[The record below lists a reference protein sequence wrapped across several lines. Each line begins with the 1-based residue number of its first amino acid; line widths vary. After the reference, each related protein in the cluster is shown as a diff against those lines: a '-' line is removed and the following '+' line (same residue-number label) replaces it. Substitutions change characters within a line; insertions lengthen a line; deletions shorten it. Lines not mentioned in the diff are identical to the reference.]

1 MIIISTVSLTCTP
14 LGGRHTSKCSFFQVR
29 SSDDIFIE
37 DMRKQVGFVSN
48 PKRFNVAIS
57 RAQALLIVVG
67 NPHLLAQA
75 TQNGTLPGQVPGQP
89 PPPPT
94 AGQAP
99 PTAGQAP
106 PTAGQAPPTAGQA
119 PPTAGQ
125 APPTAGQVPPTAEQ
139 APPTAGQ
146 APPTAGQSSCWNS
159 LIQFARDHGCYT
171 GCPLPTV

>member
-1 MIIISTVSLTCTP
+1 MIIISTVSFTCTP

-75 TQNGTLPGQVPGQP
+75 TQSGTLPGQVPGQP

-99 PTAGQAP
+99 PTAGQVPPTAGQVP
-106 PTAGQAPPTAGQA
+106 PTAGQAPPTAG
-119 PPTAGQ
+119 
-125 APPTAGQVPPTAEQ
+125 Q